1 METNSYF
8 VNILE
13 NSKGKFIRRK
23 KRKGIKPYARTL
35 SLKLIN
41 KILMDS
47 NILYP
52 KMIKNRFN
60 YIDEEYIVSTND
72 VNSISRDI
80 IFNYFI
86 DTIKKLNFI
95 DVSKYK
101 RKISWNNNSEFIM
114 FQINNFLKALKLKKI
129 NNLENVKEELN
140 KIDTNMDDNRKLCF
154 IHGDLHLNNIL
165 INNKDF
171 YLIDWE
177 LATIGDLAY
186 ELAIHFILMNYSEQE
201 ETIFI
206 DRLSN
211 DIICDKKKLIHD
223 INEYKKYELIRRK
236 TLHGDV
242 KNHFH

>member
-60 YIDEEYIVSTND
+60 YIDEEDIVSTND